1 LAANIELPGELTS
14 VIAHGARGIGL
25 YRTEYFYMNRPDL
38 PGENEHFEAYK
49 KVSQQVKPYPVVIR
63 TLDLGGDKFLSQLDI
78 PQEMNPYLGWR
89 AIRFCLARPSIFKVQ
104 LRAILRAS
112 AYGQLKLM
120 YPMISGIEEL
130 RQANQMLEQVK
141 EELHKHRIAFDRN
154 IQVGAMIEIP
164 SAALT
169 CDILAKEVDFFSIG
183 TNDLIQYSIAVD
195 RVNEKI
201 AYLYEPA
208 HPAVLRLIK
217 NIIDSGHREDIWV
230 GMCGEM
236 ASEPAFALL
245 LLGLGLDEFSVSP
258 AAVPVI
264 KRVIRSVT
272 FQQAQDVSMKALEL
286 TTSKEVEEFS
296 RAKLKELVG

>member
-1 LAANIELPGELTS
+1 MAGDVEL
-14 VIAHGARGIGL
+14 
-25 YRTEYFYMNRPDL
+25 
-38 PGENEHFEAYK
+38 
-49 KVSQQVKPYPVVIR
+49 
-63 TLDLGGDKFLSQLDI
+63 
-78 PQEMNPYLGWR
+78 
-89 AIRFCLARPSIFKVQ
+89 
-104 LRAILRAS
+104 
-112 AYGQLKLM
+112 
-120 YPMISGIEEL
+120 EEL
-130 RQANQMLEQVK
+130 RRRKVP
-141 EELHKHRIAFDRN
+141 FDKN
-154 IQVGAMIEIP
+154 IEVGAMIEIP

-169 CDILAKEVDFFSIG
+169 CDILAREADFFSIG

-217 NIIDSGHREDIWV
+217 NIIDSGHKENIWV

-258 AAVPVI
+258 AAVPAI

-272 FQQAQDVSMKALEL
+272 LQQAKEVAHKVLTL
-286 TTSKEVEEFS
+286 TTSKDVEEFS
-296 RAKLKELVG
+296 KAKLKELVPLK